1 VPHLT
6 LEYTDNLAFEVQPLL
21 ARLHDELVATGA
33 VNLKGIKSR
42 AIRHTEYRIADGDP
56 AYAFVHV
63 NLLIREGR
71 PLEIQQD
78 AARRVMER
86 SGLRARQVQGVRGYA
101 DTRLRMPE
109 APLNSRNRRVSIVV
123 RQLRGPD
130 VPAGLAGTPA
140 EVPSE
145 GAGSPVIPAAGH

>member
-1 VPHLT
+1 MPHLT
-6 LEYTDNLAFEVQPLL
+6 LEYTDNLEFDVQPLL

-42 AIRHTEYRIADGDP
+42 AIRCTEYRIADGDQ

-78 AARRVMER
+78 AAHRVMAVLKETFGPR
-86 SGLRARQVQGVRGYA
+86 FEDGHLSLSVDIKEMREGIAQTFHNITERARP
-101 DTRLRMPE
+101 M
-109 APLNSRNRRVSIVV
+109 
-123 RQLRGPD
+123 
-130 VPAGLAGTPA
+130 
-140 EVPSE
+140 
-145 GAGSPVIPAAGH
+145 